1 VKAGVSY
8 GPRNLHESPT
18 EWAAAGLERYR
29 ENPVIDTSTQQS
41 TSGGAVEASTNAADT
56 SPDPESSQQTL
67 DKYDNNNN

>member
-1 VKAGVSY
+1 
-8 GPRNLHESPT
+8 
-18 EWAAAGLERYR
+18 LERYR

>member
-1 VKAGVSY
+1 VGGSRVGTLSGK
-8 GPRNLHESPT
+8 
-18 EWAAAGLERYR
+18 
-29 ENPVIDTSTQQS
+29 PVIDTSTQQS